1 LLKTIYFDYFKRII
15 YININCFICLL
26 DHEIKPEEIGMVTWA
41 DKHQLSEAKKPF
53 MAVYLKSRNGGN
65 IVGGP
70 SLQKHYRRR
79 RRKTIESSY
88 NSNPFQSKPGY
99 YITSG
104 SDHPETQFFVTVL
117 YGFIKMSVYL
127 NQIN

>member
-1 LLKTIYFDYFKRII
+1 MT
-15 YININCFICLL
+15 LL

-41 DKHQLSEAKKPF
+41 DKHQISEAKKPF

-88 NSNPFQSKPGY
+88 NSHPFQSKQDAYKIVSLLTIQSLVFY
-99 YITSG
+99 YCSRLT
-104 SDHPETQFFVTVL
+104 FKL
-117 YGFIKMSVYL
+117 
-127 NQIN
+127 